1 MHVTS
6 GISTILLTVALSHS
20 RPQFIRFLRTSSE
33 ASQLHLYFSHI
44 IASNISEID
53 QEWSPTD
60 IGEICQFQSTLW
72 AFLGVQGGV
81 EEEEDK
87 KVLKMYYRKWMRR
100 YPGTHCEKTAERCW
114 EQITEDRY
122 VILSYS
128 SSSTSEY

>member
-6 GISTILLTVALSHS
+6 RISTILLTVALSHY

-44 IASNISEID
+44 IAENISEID

-81 EEEEDK
+81 EEEDK
-87 KVLKMYYRKWMRR
+87 KILKTYFRKWMRR

-122 VILSYS
+122 VCHTYPQVY
-128 SSSTSEY
+128 TSEY